1 MHAVGMSMT
10 ARLLGLAFASA
21 DALVEIDAKG
31 SVAFALGAGPS
42 PGQDVGALWTGKPLL
57 DFLHEGAGAV
67 ETLLATKPGGRSPAT
82 QILIRVGTD
91 RVRRASL
98 RAFILPQLAPAI
110 SCSISYEGPAI
121 ALADVETPPLSDAE
135 GFLAQA
141 ACIVEG
147 APGLSL
153 AFLDIR
159 GLECLG
165 GEVADKVY
173 RRIEATLQSAAAQG
187 SSAAQ
192 ITPERFAVLRPSG
205 DTRDLAAEIV
215 EAGRA
220 EGVDLGAESFVSSVP
235 KGADTLC
242 VLRAMRFAIE
252 GCLKDD
258 GLANPQIAFSDS
270 LKRTF
275 RDAEAFRNVVKSREF
290 QVHYQPIVHLASRSV
305 HHFEALARFSSNNN
319 GPANAIRMAEE
330 LDLIESFDLAV
341 AEKVLKRMRAPGAGL
356 LKMAINVSGSSLGD
370 DTYVEQLL
378 HMTAGSPAERK
389 RLIVEVTETSALADI
404 EAANRRLAALRETGI
419 KVCIDDFGSGAA
431 SYDYLRKLTVDAVKI
446 DGSLVRDLETDE
458 LGRDLLRNIVE
469 LCRSMKLETIAEMIE
484 TEGVVTE
491 LKALGVE
498 YGQGWL
504 FGRAEAEPRTQL
516 ASAAPVRRRG
526 AVEAW
531 G

>member
-1 MHAVGMSMT
+1 MT
-10 ARLLGLAFASA
+10 ARLLGLCFASS

-31 SVAFALGAGPS
+31 GVVFALGAGPL
-42 PGQDVGALWTGKPLL
+42 PGSDAGALWVGKPLSTL
-57 DFLHEGAGAV
+57 LHHGDAALQA
-67 ETLLATKPGGRSPAT
+67 LLATKPGGRMPAT
-82 QILIRVGTD
+82 QILIAAGPD

-110 SCSISYEGPAI
+110 SCAISYEGPAI
-121 ALADVETPPLSDAE
+121 AVADIETSPLVDAE
-135 GFLAQA
+135 SFLNNA
-141 ACIVEG
+141 ASIVDG
-147 APGLSL
+147 RAGLSL

-159 GLECLG
+159 GLEDLA
-165 GEVADKVY
+165 GEVAEKVQ
-173 RRIEATLQSAAAQG
+173 RRIEATLQSAAIGG

-192 ITPERFAVLRPSG
+192 ITQERFALLRPSS
-205 DTRDLAAEIV
+205 DTRDLAAEII

-220 EGVDLGAESFVSSVP
+220 EGVDLNAESFGAGVP
-235 KGADTLC
+235 DGSDNLC
-242 VLRAMRFAIE
+242 VLRAMRHAIE

-258 GLANPQIAFSDS
+258 GLANPQIAFSES

-275 RDAEAFRNVVKSREF
+275 REAEAFRSVVKSREF
-290 QVHYQPIVHLASRSV
+290 QVHYQPIVHLATRSV
-305 HHFEALARFSSNNN
+305 HHFEALARFNASN

-330 LDLIESFDLAV
+330 LDLIESFDLVV

-356 LKMAINVSGSSLGD
+356 LKMAINVSGASLSD
-370 DTYVEQLL
+370 DSYVEHLL
-378 HMTAGSPAERK
+378 HMTAGSPTERK
-389 RLIVEVTETSALADI
+389 RLIVEITETSALADI
-404 EAANRRLAALRETGI
+404 EAANRRLAGLRDAGI

-431 SYDYLRKLTVDAVKI
+431 SYDYLRKLSVDAVKI
-446 DGSLVRDLETDE
+446 DGSLVRDVEEDDVV
-458 LGRDLLRNIVE
+458 RNMLRNIVE
-469 LCRSMKLETIAEMIE
+469 LSRSLKLETIAEMIE
-484 TEGVVTE
+484 TEEVVTE